1 MEVSLDAARQRIQ
14 SAIDQFGPRAAP
26 MIETV
31 ISEVQSAHGRE
42 TANELIEEFD
52 LELQYNITPIDPL
65 ESAD

>member
-1 MEVSLDAARQRIQ
+1 MSLDSARQRIQ
-14 SAIDQFGPRAAP
+14 SAIDQFGAHAAP

-31 ISEVQSAHGRE
+31 LSEVRSAHGRE
-42 TANELIEEFD
+42 TANELIDEFD